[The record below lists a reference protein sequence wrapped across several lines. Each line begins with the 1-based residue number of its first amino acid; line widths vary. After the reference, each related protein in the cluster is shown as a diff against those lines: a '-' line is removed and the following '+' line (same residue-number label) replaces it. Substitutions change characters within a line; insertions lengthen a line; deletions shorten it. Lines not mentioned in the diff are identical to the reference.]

1 VERQEQRP
9 FLAYKTVLQ
18 ASLSQAFSEVGF
30 EATAA
35 DFNTLRSIL
44 SEIAPHPEVP
54 AALARLREH
63 YMIAIISNT
72 SDDLI
77 AGTVRAI
84 GVPIDFVITAEQ
96 AQAYKPDHQLFLKA
110 YATMGVAREETVHVG
125 MGQFTD
131 LKICRE
137 LGVRSIW
144 IDRLGETLNPL

>member
-1 VERQEQRP
+1 VERKEQRP

-84 GVPIDFVITAEQ
+84 GTPIDFVITAE
-96 AQAYKPDHQLFLKA
+96 H
-110 YATMGVAREETVHVG
+110 ARRISLITRCFSKRTPPWVSPRKRPSTWVWG
-125 MGQFTD
+125 SSPT
-131 LKICRE
+131 
-137 LGVRSIW
+137 
-144 IDRLGETLNPL
+144 